1 MWCPACSA
9 VLHMFGAK
17 NSLRIF
23 LHKEVLEP
31 SQAQNHNLEYEIC
44 FKKEEQIQ
52 CVWRG
57 FKEYSQ
63 SFFLWSLKQLSQHAP
78 GCRETP
84 WPVHHTHICGCCCV
98 GGGVH
103 RQPLLFVLC
112 GAFHPRLFSIR
123 VPPLL
128 VLHTAGSRAA
138 PVTWCTVEKLGVKWR
153 REPGR
158 AEKCS

>member
-1 MWCPACSA
+1 
-9 VLHMFGAK
+9 MFGAK

-23 LHKEVLEP
+23 SEP
-31 SQAQNHNLEYEIC
+31 SQAQNRNLEYEMC
-44 FKKEEQIQ
+44 FKKKSKFSMFGEAL
-52 CVWRG
+52 
-57 FKEYSQ
+57 KSTL
-63 SFFLWSLKQLSQHAP
+63 SHFLWSLKKLSQHAP
-78 GCRETP
+78 GWRETP

-128 VLHTAGSRAA
+128 VLHAAGSRAA
-138 PVTWCTVEKLGVKWR
+138 PVTWCTAEKLGVKWR
-153 REPGR
+153 RKPGR